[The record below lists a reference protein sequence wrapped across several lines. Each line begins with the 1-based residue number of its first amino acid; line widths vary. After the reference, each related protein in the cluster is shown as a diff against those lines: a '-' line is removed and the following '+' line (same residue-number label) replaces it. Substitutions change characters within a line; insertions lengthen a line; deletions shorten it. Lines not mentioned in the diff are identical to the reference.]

1 MGRSPSDCLG
11 GLPKSS
17 QRRGGRTTGRV
28 QPDSR
33 VPRPP
38 VVGNTL
44 KPSPADTVYGGKV
57 GDNFPPGREHEPR
70 QGALGA
76 PNPDED
82 VDGNGKRGHRRGRK
96 RKARS
101 MGRPLKDPFG
111 AAAARYLDKVG
122 PFRSEYTI
130 KELRRKLRHI
140 GAMLHDLHM
149 NGVIQS
155 MEPKRF
161 ERETIGALLVWMRQ
175 KGFSSEYQAKILVHL
190 GLVLDS
196 VQNNVIRE
204 LRALKMLPQRPGPKP
219 IFVKSE
225 DWLREA
231 LAKLESL
238 DGWMA
243 EIVRFAMQVYFW
255 TGLRVRELRLAR
267 RNDVDLT
274 TWTMRISAPK
284 GLGRWATG
292 GERVLIVQELRPVL
306 MDFLAARSRMLE
318 RMGIADVEWLIPD
331 TIGRAYT
338 CDRWNSIRY
347 KVFRQAGIQGDFRIL
362 RPSFA
367 MKLKELGM
375 VLDDRSR
382 LLRHTSTETTAKFY
396 SNMESLEPWRRVE
409 EHLANNRLIS

>member
-1 MGRSPSDCLG
+1 MAGVPIRQLVG
-11 GLPKSS
+11 
-17 QRRGGRTTGRV
+17 TRV
-28 QPDSR
+28 
-33 VPRPP
+33 
-38 VVGNTL
+38 
-44 KPSPADTVYGGKV
+44 KPSRLHLGQGGKE

-82 VDGNGKRGHRRGRK
+82 VDGNGKRGHRRGPK

-111 AAAARYLDKVG
+111 AAAERYLGKVG
-122 PFRSEYTI
+122 PFRSEYTV
-130 KELRRKLRHI
+130 KELRRKLRYI
-140 GAMLHDLHM
+140 GAMLHELHV
-149 NGVIQS
+149 NGDIES
-155 MEPKRF
+155 IEPKSF
-161 ERETIGALLVWMRQ
+161 NRETIGALLAWLRR
-175 KGFSSEYQAKILVHL
+175 KGFSPEYQAKILVHL

-243 EIVRFAMQVYFW
+243 EIVRFAIQVYFW
-255 TGLRVRELRLAR
+255 TGLRVRELRLAK

-292 GERVLIVQELRPVL
+292 GERILIVPELRPVV
-306 MDFLAARSRMLE
+306 MDFLAARSKMLE
-318 RMGIADVEWLIPD
+318 RMGIADVEFLIPD
-331 TIGRAYT
+331 TLGRPYT

-347 KVFRQAGIQGDFRIL
+347 KVFRQAGIRGDFRIL

-367 MKLKELGM
+367 MKLKEIGM
-375 VLDDRSR
+375 ALDDRSR

-396 SNMESLEPWRRVE
+396 SNMESLEPWARVE
-409 EHLANNRLIS
+409 ERLAKSRLIS